1 MLVDAERIAA
11 EERTRTRERQN
22 RRLRRSLVGLGV
34 VTILALIAGLIAV
47 VQSNRADDQAVE
59 AKTQAALAAQQSVD
73 ADTQRAVAD
82 EQRSGRGQDAADEAT
97 AAEADTAF
105 VNLANTSILER
116 GNRQDLAALLAIEAY
131 RIDPERSRSALFSTF
146 TRNVG
151 FLGYR
156 PLDGAK
162 AVVGIVPLPD
172 GTDALGALDGGRLV
186 RFDIATGSVKQALD
200 PIHSDDGPLD
210 ERTMLRLSGDGR
222 VAALAVQGSD
232 ALTWQAYDVT
242 SGEPIAAPVAVP
254 FATDGTFPSGT
265 GPIAPFGDASLSADG
280 GLLAIAG
287 GVRGRVLVFRTADG
301 SIVGTADL
309 PPPPDDW
316 SIPAHTASVLF
327 DTDNTLYVGVPDGQ
341 VLTIDPSAATN
352 GQLNELTRFPGARWS
367 TEYGLRLGSSD
378 DGARYL
384 ITFGSGAV
392 SRIDLPAGTTAWTNL
407 SGSENVPVEPE
418 GEMPRETL
426 VPCRDVVVSSASR
439 HLYCADDFGSVFEQ
453 EVSTGARTPRL
464 FDRQTGVTGP
474 LALTVDQ
481 HELLASSYSNPAVAL
496 WRLDGSGPIQRVIAS
511 DQGPSR
517 RSGTTRQR
525 HC

>member
-1 MLVDAERIAA
+1 M
-11 EERTRTRERQN
+11 
-22 RRLRRSLVGLGV
+22 
-34 VTILALIAGLIAV
+34 
-47 VQSNRADDQAVE
+47 
-59 AKTQAALAAQQSVD
+59 AAQQSVD

-82 EQRSGRGQDAADEAT
+82 EQRSAAQDAADEAT

-156 PLDGAK
+156 PLDRSKCSGRNRPARRM
-162 AVVGIVPLPD
+162 AR
-172 GTDALGALDGGRLV
+172 TRSGALDGGRLV

-222 VAALAVQGSD
+222 VAALAVQGGD
-232 ALTWQAYDVT
+232 ALTWQAYDVA
-242 SGEPIAAPVAVP
+242 SGEPIAAPVTVP
-254 FATDGTFPSGT
+254 FAPDGTSPRRT

-301 SIVGTADL
+301 SIVGTADF
-309 PPPPDDW
+309 PPPDEW

-352 GQLNELTRFPGARWS
+352 GQLNELATFPARGGVRNTGCDS
-367 TEYGLRLGSSD
+367 ARPTTVLG
-378 DGARYL
+378 
-384 ITFGSGAV
+384 T
-392 SRIDLPAGTTAWTNL
+392 
-407 SGSENVPVEPE
+407 
-418 GEMPRETL
+418 
-426 VPCRDVVVSSASR
+426 
-439 HLYCADDFGSVFEQ
+439 
-453 EVSTGARTPRL
+453 
-464 FDRQTGVTGP
+464 
-474 LALTVDQ
+474 
-481 HELLASSYSNPAVAL
+481 
-496 WRLDGSGPIQRVIAS
+496 
-511 DQGPSR
+511 
-517 RSGTTRQR
+517 
-525 HC
+525 